1 MSVKQNCVS
10 AYLEFSAI
18 FRHDIFVFQSEYI
31 SAGSHSTQFLYNFTT
46 LMIIKQTKY
55 RGYQTKIK

>member
-1 MSVKQNCVS
+1 MSVRQSCVL
-10 AYLEFSAI
+10 AYLEFSPI

-31 SAGSHSTQFLYNFTT
+31 SAGSYSTQLLYYLTILMFT
-46 LMIIKQTKY
+46 KQKKY